1 MTDSADNPKAQRT
14 PGETKKP
21 KTLVEFFRE
30 SPLVGLDLDLERNR
44 DPGRNLDFL
53 FEE

>member
-1 MTDSADNPKAQRT
+1 MTDPPNNPKVPGN

-21 KTLVEFFRE
+21 KTLMEFFRE

-53 FEE
+53 VEE